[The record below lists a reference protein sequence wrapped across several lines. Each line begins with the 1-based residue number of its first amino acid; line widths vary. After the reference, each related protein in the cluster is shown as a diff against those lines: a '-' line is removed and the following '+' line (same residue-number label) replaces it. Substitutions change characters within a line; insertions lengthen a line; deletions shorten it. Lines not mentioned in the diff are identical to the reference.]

1 MAGASS
7 LRPGHRRS
15 LVRWFSGITIGIRS
29 AARYNLRAMTAPI
42 IVLWVYIVLLEAGG
56 LVGFLKAGSKAS
68 LIASSVF
75 SLPLILVALGILP
88 TVVADAVLGL
98 LLGYMGFKFAKYNK
112 FMPSGLMAIL
122 SAAALALRYFL
133 K

>member
-1 MAGASS
+1 
-7 LRPGHRRS
+7 
-15 LVRWFSGITIGIRS
+15 
-29 AARYNLRAMTAPI
+29 MTAPI

-75 SLPLILVALGILP
+75 ALPLILAALGILP
-88 TVVADAVLGL
+88 AVVADGVIAFL
-98 LLGYMGFKFAKYNK
+98 LVFMGVKFAKSKK
-112 FMPSGLMAIL
+112 FMPSGLMVVL
-122 SAAALALRYFL
+122 SVLALALRFFL